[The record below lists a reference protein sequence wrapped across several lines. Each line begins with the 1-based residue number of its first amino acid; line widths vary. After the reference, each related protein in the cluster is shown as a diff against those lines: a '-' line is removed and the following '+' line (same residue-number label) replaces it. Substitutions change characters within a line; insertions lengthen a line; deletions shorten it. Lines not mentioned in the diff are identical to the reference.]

1 DMAYKIDA
9 LFHYLAS
16 QGQRVANADDSDDED
31 WNHGGDTH
39 EQHDSGE
46 PMSRA
51 ASMRGLELTSAL
63 MDLAKNPNMDECKA
77 VANKGNGLLHTAFVF
92 GKTCPSPWILM
103 RTAINRATRAA
114 RRAREVPIDAIR
126 CTESFTEPSV
136 RAI

>member
-1 DMAYKIDA
+1 
-9 LFHYLAS
+9 
-16 QGQRVANADDSDDED
+16 
-31 WNHGGDTH
+31 
-39 EQHDSGE
+39 
-46 PMSRA
+46 
-51 ASMRGLELTSAL
+51 MRGLELTSAL

-136 RAI
+136 RAIDRLQLSAARKDRAFRRFLDVSGLSAKERR